1 MFGRAIEAV
10 DPRLLYSI
18 PALLLLTLTIAVLPR
33 WGWLAVMAVLVLGV
47 GLTVA
52 ESRRGGSAG
61 LPQVRHVPGE

>member
-10 DPRLLYSI
+10 DPRVLYGI

-33 WGWLAVMAVLVLGV
+33 WGWFVAAAAPVLGV
-47 GLTVA
+47 GITVA